1 MAEKAT
7 RPAALTIGEPK
18 TVKAGTAHFAD
29 GQESRRT
36 PRSRL
41 DNVIHA
47 LEEDIIFGRLRP
59 RERLLEDALM
69 ERFDVKRHVVRQ
81 ALTELERLGIVIHER
96 NKGSSVRDFSIEEVE
111 NIYEV
116 RALLQRHAAER
127 IALPPADD
135 LIETLRS
142 IHERHSEAVEASDL
156 RAVYRLN
163 NEFHDTLFG
172 ACGNDYLAQSIAE
185 YSWLAHAIRSYRIG
199 DPDLLQ
205 QACNEHG
212 LMIDALER
220 ADREMLVCL
229 CVRHINPSK
238 EAYLKSGSAGI

>member
-1 MAEKAT
+1 MIEKAT
-7 RPAALTIGEPK
+7 SPAAQTTEEPE
-18 TVKAGTAHFAD
+18 TVKARTAHSGD
-29 GQESRRT
+29 PQGGRR
-36 PRSRL
+36 PSQSSL
-41 DNVIHA
+41 DTVIRA

-81 ALTELERLGIVIHER
+81 ALTELGRLGIVIHER
-96 NKGSSVRDFSIEEVE
+96 NKGTSVRDFSIEDVE

-127 IALPPADD
+127 IALPPPDD

-142 IHERHSEAVEASDL
+142 IHEHHSKAIEAGDL

-163 NEFHDTLFG
+163 NEFHDSFFG
-172 ACGNDYLAQSIAE
+172 ACGNSYLAQSIAE

-199 DPDLLQ
+199 DPDLLG
-205 QACNEHG
+205 QARDEHA
-212 LMIDALER
+212 LMIDALEK
-220 ADREMLVCL
+220 ADRDALVDL

-238 EAYLKSGSAGI
+238 EAYLRHERWP